1 MSAPRPPLLRAS
13 GLAIGL
19 AIGFAALGLAV
30 LLGDWQA
37 GYLAAWL
44 ALLALPLG
52 ALPLVVGLD
61 ALAPERFATL
71 RPALVGGL
79 RLMPVAA
86 LLALPLVAVVPALDP
101 FARGTPAATP
111 LAAIWSTLPFLAGR
125 LVAALALWLWLC
137 RRVAAG
143 RGPAALALGLHAVLA
158 TLVSFDLITALDPRL
173 GSSLIG
179 LLMMAAWSG
188 AALAAALLVTRRPE
202 SGLLPLALLTAAWA
216 FLHFVQFLVV
226 WSANLP
232 AEVSWYLAR
241 GGLLGRGLS
250 LAGGAAAL
258 LAAALTLRPGPW
270 TTRVAAALVL
280 AVHAAEMA
288 WFVTP
293 AGRGAFVVTGP
304 DVLAGLGVAALAAGL
319 ASVLAPLLTRGASI
333 PDARVAA

>member
-1 MSAPRPPLLRAS
+1 MTAARPLLRLAA
-13 GLAIGL
+13 GLAAL
-19 AIGFAALGLAV
+19 ALAV

-44 ALLALPLG
+44 TLLALPLG
-52 ALPLVVGLD
+52 ALPLVAGLD
-61 ALAPERFATL
+61 ALAPERFAIL

-86 LLALPLVAVVPALDP
+86 LLALPLIAVVPVLYP
-101 FARGTPAATP
+101 FATGTPAATP
-111 LAAIWSTLPFLAGR
+111 LAAIWTTPPFLAAR
-125 LVAALALWLWLC
+125 LVAALALWLWLG
-137 RRVAAG
+137 RRAAAG
-143 RGPAALALGLHAVLA
+143 RGPAALVLGLHAVLA

-179 LLMMAAWSG
+179 LLMLVAWSG

-202 SGLLPLALLTAAWA
+202 AGLLPLALLTATWA

-250 LAGGAAAL
+250 LAGGTAAL

-270 TTRVAAALVL
+270 TTRAVAALTL
-280 AVHAAEMA
+280 AVHAGEMA
-288 WFVTP
+288 WLVTP
-293 AGRGAFVVTGP
+293 AARGAFVVTGP
-304 DVLAGLGVAALAAGL
+304 DVLAGLGVAAVAAGL
-319 ASVLAPLLTRGASI
+319 APMLAPLLARR
-333 PDARVAA
+333 PPMDAKVAA

>member
-1 MSAPRPPLLRAS
+1 MTAARPLLRLAA
-13 GLAIGL
+13 GLAAL
-19 AIGFAALGLAV
+19 ALAV

-44 ALLALPLG
+44 TLLALPLG
-52 ALPLVVGLD
+52 ALPLVAGLD
-61 ALAPERFATL
+61 ALAPERFAIL

-86 LLALPLVAVVPALDP
+86 LLALPLIAVVPVLYP
-101 FARGTPAATP
+101 FATGTPAATP
-111 LAAIWSTLPFLAGR
+111 LAAIWTTLPFLAAR
-125 LVAALALWLWLC
+125 LVAALALWLWLG
-137 RRVAAG
+137 RRAAAG
-143 RGPAALALGLHAVLA
+143 RGPAALVLGLHAVLA

-179 LLMMAAWSG
+179 LLMLVAWSG

-202 SGLLPLALLTAAWA
+202 AGLLPLALLTATWA

-250 LAGGAAAL
+250 LAGGTAAL

-270 TTRVAAALVL
+270 TTRAVAALTL
-280 AVHAAEMA
+280 AVHAGEMA
-288 WFVTP
+288 WLVTP
-293 AGRGAFVVTGP
+293 AARGAFVVTGP
-304 DVLAGLGVAALAAGL
+304 DVLAGLGVAAVAAGL
-319 ASVLAPLLTRGASI
+319 APMLAPLRARRA
-333 PDARVAA
+333 PMDAKVAA

>member
-1 MSAPRPPLLRAS
+1 MTAARPLLRLAA
-13 GLAIGL
+13 GLAAL
-19 AIGFAALGLAV
+19 ALAV

-44 ALLALPLG
+44 TLLALPLG
-52 ALPLVVGLD
+52 ALPLVAGLD
-61 ALAPERFATL
+61 ALAPERFAIL

-86 LLALPLVAVVPALDP
+86 LLALPLIAVVPVLYP
-101 FARGTPAATP
+101 FATGTPAATP
-111 LAAIWSTLPFLAGR
+111 LAAIWTTPTFLAAR
-125 LVAALALWLWLC
+125 LVAALALWLWLG
-137 RRVAAG
+137 RRAAAG
-143 RGPAALALGLHAVLA
+143 RGPAALVLGLHAVLA

-179 LLMMAAWSG
+179 LLMLVAWSG

-202 SGLLPLALLTAAWA
+202 AGLLPLALLTATWA

-250 LAGGAAAL
+250 LAGGTAAL

-270 TTRVAAALVL
+270 TTRAVAALTL
-280 AVHAAEMA
+280 AVHAGEMA
-288 WFVTP
+288 WLVTP
-293 AGRGAFVVTGP
+293 AARGAFVVTGP
-304 DVLAGLGVAALAAGL
+304 DVLAGLGVAAVAAGL
-319 ASVLAPLLTRGASI
+319 APMLAPLLARRA
-333 PDARVAA
+333 PMDAKVAA

>member
-1 MSAPRPPLLRAS
+1 MTAARPLLRFAA
-13 GLAIGL
+13 GLAAL
-19 AIGFAALGLAV
+19 ALAV

-44 ALLALPLG
+44 TLLALPLG
-52 ALPLVVGLD
+52 ALPLVAGLD
-61 ALAPERFATL
+61 ALAPERFAIL

-86 LLALPLVAVVPALDP
+86 LLALPLIAVVPALYP
-101 FARGTPAATP
+101 FATGTPAATP
-111 LAAIWSTLPFLAGR
+111 LAAIWTTLPFLAAR
-125 LVAALALWLWLC
+125 LVAALALWLWLG
-137 RRVAAG
+137 RRAAAG
-143 RGPAALALGLHAVLA
+143 RGPAALVLGLHAVLA

-179 LLMMAAWSG
+179 LLMLAAWSG

-202 SGLLPLALLTAAWA
+202 AGLLPLALLTATWA

-250 LAGGAAAL
+250 LAGGTAAL

-270 TTRVAAALVL
+270 TTRAVAALTL
-280 AVHAAEMA
+280 AVHAGEMA
-288 WFVTP
+288 WLVTP
-293 AGRGAFVVTGP
+293 AARGAFVVTGP
-304 DVLAGLGVAALAAGL
+304 DVLAGLGVAAVAAGL
-319 ASVLAPLLTRGASI
+319 APMLAPLLARRA
-333 PDARVAA
+333 PMDAKVAA

>member
-1 MSAPRPPLLRAS
+1 MSAPRPPLLRA
-13 GLAIGL
+13 ARL
-19 AIGFAALGLAV
+19 AIGFAAGLAALGLAV

-52 ALPLVVGLD
+52 ALPLVAGLD
-61 ALAPERFATL
+61 ALAPERFVPL
-71 RPALVGGL
+71 RPALVAGL

-86 LLALPLVAVVPALDP
+86 LLALPLVAVVPALYP
-101 FARGTPAATP
+101 FAKGTPAATP
-111 LAAIWSTLPFLAGR
+111 LAAIWLTPPFLAAR

-179 LLMMAAWSG
+179 LLMMMAWSG

-202 SGLLPLALLTAAWA
+202 AGLLPLVLLTAAWA
-216 FLHFVQFLVV
+216 FLHCVQFLVV

-232 AEVSWYLAR
+232 AEVAWYLAR

-270 TTRVAAALVL
+270 ATRAAAVLIL

-288 WFVTP
+288 WLVTP

-304 DVLAGLGVAALAAGL
+304 DVLAGLGVAALAAAL
-319 ASVLAPLLTRGASI
+319 TSVLVPLPARRDPI
-333 PDARVAA
+333 PDAKVAA

>member
-1 MSAPRPPLLRAS
+1 MTAARPLLRLAA
-13 GLAIGL
+13 GLAAL
-19 AIGFAALGLAV
+19 ALAV

-44 ALLALPLG
+44 TLLALPLG
-52 ALPLVVGLD
+52 ALPLVAGLD
-61 ALAPERFATL
+61 ALAPERFAIL

-86 LLALPLVAVVPALDP
+86 LLALPLIAVVPALYP
-101 FARGTPAATP
+101 FATGTPAATP
-111 LAAIWSTLPFLAGR
+111 LAAIWTTLPFLAAR
-125 LVAALALWLWLC
+125 LVAALALWLWLG
-137 RRVAAG
+137 RRAAAG
-143 RGPAALALGLHAVLA
+143 RGPAALVLGLHAVLA
-158 TLVSFDLITALDPRL
+158 TLVSFDLITALDSRL

-179 LLMMAAWSG
+179 LLMLVAWSG

-202 SGLLPLALLTAAWA
+202 AGLLPLALLTATWA

-250 LAGGAAAL
+250 LAGGTAAL

-270 TTRVAAALVL
+270 TTRAVAALTL
-280 AVHAAEMA
+280 AVHAGEMA
-288 WFVTP
+288 WLVTP
-293 AGRGAFVVTGP
+293 AARGAFVVTGP
-304 DVLAGLGVAALAAGL
+304 DVLAGLGVAAVAAGL
-319 ASVLAPLLTRGASI
+319 APMLAPLLARRA
-333 PDARVAA
+333 PMDAKVAA

>member
-1 MSAPRPPLLRAS
+1 MNAGRPLLLLCA
-13 GLAIGL
+13 GL
-19 AIGFAALGLAV
+19 AALGLAV
-30 LLGDWQA
+30 RLGDWRA

-44 ALLALPLG
+44 ALLGLPLG
-52 ALPLVVGLD
+52 ALPLVAGLD
-61 ALAPERFATL
+61 ALAPERFASL
-71 RPALVGGL
+71 RPALVGCL
-79 RLMPVAA
+79 HLMPVAA
-86 LLALPLVAVVPALDP
+86 LLALPLAAVVPALYP
-101 FARGTPAATP
+101 FATGTPAATP
-111 LAAIWSTLPFLAGR
+111 LAGIWLTLPFLAAR

-143 RGPAALALGLHAVLA
+143 RGPVALALGLHAVLA

-179 LLMMAAWSG
+179 LLTMAAWSG
-188 AALAAALLVTRRPE
+188 AALAAALLVTPSVHRSE
-202 SGLLPLALLTAAWA
+202 TGLLPLALLTAAWA

-241 GGLLGRGLS
+241 GGPLGRGLS

-270 TTRVAAALVL
+270 TTRALAASIL
-280 AVHAAEMA
+280 AVHVVEMA
-288 WFVTP
+288 WLVTP

-304 DVLAGLGVAALAAGL
+304 DVLAGLAIAALAAGL
-319 ASVLAPLLTRGASI
+319 VRLLAPLRARRAPI
-333 PDARVAA
+333 PDAKVAA

>member
-1 MSAPRPPLLRAS
+1 MTAARPLLRLAA
-13 GLAIGL
+13 GLAAL
-19 AIGFAALGLAV
+19 ALAV

-44 ALLALPLG
+44 TLLALPLG
-52 ALPLVVGLD
+52 ALPLVAGLD
-61 ALAPERFATL
+61 ALAPERFAIL

-86 LLALPLVAVVPALDP
+86 LLALPLIAVVPALYP
-101 FARGTPAATP
+101 FATGTPAATP
-111 LAAIWSTLPFLAGR
+111 LAAMWTTLPFLAAR
-125 LVAALALWLWLC
+125 LVAALALWLWLG
-137 RRVAAG
+137 RRAAAG
-143 RGPAALALGLHAVLA
+143 RGPAALVLGLHAVLA

-179 LLMMAAWSG
+179 LLMLVAWSG

-202 SGLLPLALLTAAWA
+202 AGLLPLALLTATWA

-250 LAGGAAAL
+250 LAGGTAAL

-270 TTRVAAALVL
+270 TTRAVAALTL
-280 AVHAAEMA
+280 AVHAGEMA
-288 WFVTP
+288 WLVTP
-293 AGRGAFVVTGP
+293 AARGAFVVTGP
-304 DVLAGLGVAALAAGL
+304 DVLAGLGVAAVAAGL
-319 ASVLAPLLTRGASI
+319 APMLAPLLARRA
-333 PDARVAA
+333 PMDAKVAA

>member
-1 MSAPRPPLLRAS
+1 MTAARPLLRLAA
-13 GLAIGL
+13 GLAAL
-19 AIGFAALGLAV
+19 AFAV

-44 ALLALPLG
+44 TLLALPLG
-52 ALPLVVGLD
+52 ALPLVAGLD
-61 ALAPERFATL
+61 ALAPERFAIL

-86 LLALPLVAVVPALDP
+86 LLALPLIAVVPALYP
-101 FARGTPAATP
+101 FATGTPAATP
-111 LAAIWSTLPFLAGR
+111 LAAIWTTPPFLAAR
-125 LVAALALWLWLC
+125 LVAALALWLWLG
-137 RRVAAG
+137 RRAAAG
-143 RGPAALALGLHAVLA
+143 RGPAALVLGLHAVLA

-179 LLMMAAWSG
+179 LLMLVAWSG

-202 SGLLPLALLTAAWA
+202 AGLLPLALLTATWA

-250 LAGGAAAL
+250 LAGGTAAL

-270 TTRVAAALVL
+270 TTRAVAALTL
-280 AVHAAEMA
+280 AVHAGEMA
-288 WFVTP
+288 WLVTP
-293 AGRGAFVVTGP
+293 AARGAFVVTGP
-304 DVLAGLGVAALAAGL
+304 DVLAGLGVAAVAAGL
-319 ASVLAPLLTRGASI
+319 APMLAPLLARRA
-333 PDARVAA
+333 PMDAKVAA

>member
-1 MSAPRPPLLRAS
+1 MTAARPLLRLAA
-13 GLAIGL
+13 GLAAL
-19 AIGFAALGLAV
+19 ALAV

-44 ALLALPLG
+44 TLLALPLG
-52 ALPLVVGLD
+52 ALPLVAGLD
-61 ALAPERFATL
+61 ALAPERFAIL

-86 LLALPLVAVVPALDP
+86 LLALPLIAVVPVLYP
-101 FARGTPAATP
+101 FATGTPAATP
-111 LAAIWSTLPFLAGR
+111 LAAIWTTPPFLAAR
-125 LVAALALWLWLC
+125 LVAALALWLWLG
-137 RRVAAG
+137 RRAAAG
-143 RGPAALALGLHAVLA
+143 RGPAALVLGLHAVLA
-158 TLVSFDLITALDPRL
+158 TLVSFDLITALDSRL

-179 LLMMAAWSG
+179 LLMLVAWSG

-202 SGLLPLALLTAAWA
+202 AGLLPLALLTATWA

-250 LAGGAAAL
+250 LAGGTAAL

-270 TTRVAAALVL
+270 TTRAVAALTL
-280 AVHAAEMA
+280 AVHAGEMA
-288 WFVTP
+288 WLVTP
-293 AGRGAFVVTGP
+293 AARGAFVVTGP
-304 DVLAGLGVAALAAGL
+304 DVLAGLGVAAVAAGL
-319 ASVLAPLLTRGASI
+319 APMLAPLLARRA
-333 PDARVAA
+333 PMDAKVAA

>member
-1 MSAPRPPLLRAS
+1 MTAARPLLRLAA
-13 GLAIGL
+13 GLAAL
-19 AIGFAALGLAV
+19 AFAV

-44 ALLALPLG
+44 TLLALPLG
-52 ALPLVVGLD
+52 ALPLVAGLD
-61 ALAPERFATL
+61 ALAPERFAIL
-71 RPALVGGL
+71 RPALVCGL

-86 LLALPLVAVVPALDP
+86 LLALPLIAVVPVLYP
-101 FARGTPAATP
+101 FATGTPAATP
-111 LAAIWSTLPFLAGR
+111 LAAIWTTPPFLAAR
-125 LVAALALWLWLC
+125 LVAALALWFWLG
-137 RRVAAG
+137 RRAAAG
-143 RGPAALALGLHAVLA
+143 RGPAALVLGLHAVLA

-179 LLMMAAWSG
+179 LLMLVAWSG

-202 SGLLPLALLTAAWA
+202 AGLLPLALLTATWA

-250 LAGGAAAL
+250 LAGGTAAL

-270 TTRVAAALVL
+270 TTRAVAALTL
-280 AVHAAEMA
+280 AVHAGEMA
-288 WFVTP
+288 WLVTP
-293 AGRGAFVVTGP
+293 AARGAFVVTGP
-304 DVLAGLGVAALAAGL
+304 DVLAGLGVAAVAAGL
-319 ASVLAPLLTRGASI
+319 APMLAPLLARRA
-333 PDARVAA
+333 PMDAKVAA

>member
-1 MSAPRPPLLRAS
+1 MTAARPLLRLAA
-13 GLAIGL
+13 GLVAL
-19 AIGFAALGLAV
+19 AFAV

-44 ALLALPLG
+44 TLLALPLG
-52 ALPLVVGLD
+52 ALPLVAGLD
-61 ALAPERFATL
+61 ALAPERFAIL

-86 LLALPLVAVVPALDP
+86 LLALPLIAVVPALYP
-101 FARGTPAATP
+101 FATGTPAATP
-111 LAAIWSTLPFLAGR
+111 LAAIWTTLPFLAAR
-125 LVAALALWLWLC
+125 LVAALALWLWLG
-137 RRVAAG
+137 RRAAAG
-143 RGPAALALGLHAVLA
+143 RGPAALVLGLHAVLA

-179 LLMMAAWSG
+179 LLMLVAWSG

-202 SGLLPLALLTAAWA
+202 AGLLPLALLTATWA

-250 LAGGAAAL
+250 LAGGTAAL

-270 TTRVAAALVL
+270 TTRAVAALTL
-280 AVHAAEMA
+280 AVHAGEMA
-288 WFVTP
+288 WLVTP
-293 AGRGAFVVTGP
+293 AARGAFVVTGP
-304 DVLAGLGVAALAAGL
+304 DVLAGLGVAAVAAGL
-319 ASVLAPLLTRGASI
+319 APMLAPLLARRA
-333 PDARVAA
+333 PMDAKVAA

>member
-1 MSAPRPPLLRAS
+1 MTAARPLLRLAA
-13 GLAIGL
+13 GLAAL
-19 AIGFAALGLAV
+19 AFAV

-44 ALLALPLG
+44 TLLALPLG
-52 ALPLVVGLD
+52 ALPLVAGLD
-61 ALAPERFATL
+61 ALAPERFAIL

-86 LLALPLVAVVPALDP
+86 LLALPLIAVVPALYP
-101 FARGTPAATP
+101 FATGTPAATP
-111 LAAIWSTLPFLAGR
+111 LAAIWTTLPFLAAR
-125 LVAALALWLWLC
+125 LVAALALWLWLG
-137 RRVAAG
+137 RRAAAG
-143 RGPAALALGLHAVLA
+143 RGPAALVLGLHAVLA

-179 LLMMAAWSG
+179 LLMLVAWSG

-202 SGLLPLALLTAAWA
+202 AGLLPLALLTATWA

-250 LAGGAAAL
+250 LAGGTAAL

-270 TTRVAAALVL
+270 TTRAVAALTL
-280 AVHAAEMA
+280 AVHAGEMA
-288 WFVTP
+288 WLVTP
-293 AGRGAFVVTGP
+293 AARGAFVVTGP
-304 DVLAGLGVAALAAGL
+304 DVLAGLGVAAVAAGL
-319 ASVLAPLLTRGASI
+319 APMLAPLLARRA
-333 PDARVAA
+333 PMDAKVAA

>member
-1 MSAPRPPLLRAS
+1 MTAARPLLRLAA
-13 GLAIGL
+13 GLAAL
-19 AIGFAALGLAV
+19 ALAV

-44 ALLALPLG
+44 TLLALPLG
-52 ALPLVVGLD
+52 ALPLVAGLD
-61 ALAPERFATL
+61 ALAPERFAIL

-86 LLALPLVAVVPALDP
+86 LLALPLIAVVPVLYP
-101 FARGTPAATP
+101 FATGTPAATP
-111 LAAIWSTLPFLAGR
+111 LAAIWTTPPFLAAR
-125 LVAALALWLWLC
+125 LVAALALWLWLG
-137 RRVAAG
+137 RRAAAG
-143 RGPAALALGLHAVLA
+143 RGPAALVLGLHAVLA

-179 LLMMAAWSG
+179 LLMLVAWSG

-202 SGLLPLALLTAAWA
+202 AGLLPLALLTATWA

-250 LAGGAAAL
+250 LAGGTAAL

-270 TTRVAAALVL
+270 TTRAVAALTL
-280 AVHAAEMA
+280 AVHAGEMA
-288 WFVTP
+288 WLVTP
-293 AGRGAFVVTGP
+293 AARGAFVVTGP
-304 DVLAGLGVAALAAGL
+304 DVLAGLGVAAVAAGL
-319 ASVLAPLLTRGASI
+319 APMLAPLLARRA
-333 PDARVAA
+333 PMDAKVAA

>member
-1 MSAPRPPLLRAS
+1 MTAARPLLRLAA
-13 GLAIGL
+13 GLAAL
-19 AIGFAALGLAV
+19 AFAV

-44 ALLALPLG
+44 TLLALPLG
-52 ALPLVVGLD
+52 ALPLVAGLD
-61 ALAPERFATL
+61 ALAPERFAIL

-86 LLALPLVAVVPALDP
+86 LLALPLIAVVPVLYP
-101 FARGTPAATP
+101 FATGTPAATP
-111 LAAIWSTLPFLAGR
+111 LAAIWTTLPFLAAR
-125 LVAALALWLWLC
+125 LVAALALWLWLG
-137 RRVAAG
+137 RRAAAG
-143 RGPAALALGLHAVLA
+143 RGPAALVLGLHAVLA

-179 LLMMAAWSG
+179 LLMLVAWSG

-202 SGLLPLALLTAAWA
+202 AGLLPLALLTATWA

-250 LAGGAAAL
+250 LAGGTAAL

-270 TTRVAAALVL
+270 TTRAVAALTL
-280 AVHAAEMA
+280 AVHAGEMA
-288 WFVTP
+288 WLVTP
-293 AGRGAFVVTGP
+293 AARGAFVVTGP
-304 DVLAGLGVAALAAGL
+304 DVLAGLGVAAVAAGL
-319 ASVLAPLLTRGASI
+319 APMLAPLLARRA
-333 PDARVAA
+333 PMDAKVAA

>member
-1 MSAPRPPLLRAS
+1 MTAARPLLRLAA
-13 GLAIGL
+13 GLAAL
-19 AIGFAALGLAV
+19 AFAV

-44 ALLALPLG
+44 TLLALPLG
-52 ALPLVVGLD
+52 ALPLVAGLD
-61 ALAPERFATL
+61 ALAPERFAIL

-86 LLALPLVAVVPALDP
+86 LLALPLIAVVPVLYP
-101 FARGTPAATP
+101 FATGTPAATP
-111 LAAIWSTLPFLAGR
+111 LAAIWTTPPFLAAR
-125 LVAALALWLWLC
+125 LVAALALWLWLG
-137 RRVAAG
+137 RRAAAG
-143 RGPAALALGLHAVLA
+143 RGPAALVLGLHAVLA

-179 LLMMAAWSG
+179 LLMLVAWSG

-202 SGLLPLALLTAAWA
+202 AGLLPLALLTATWA

-250 LAGGAAAL
+250 LAGGTAAL

-270 TTRVAAALVL
+270 TTRAVAALTL
-280 AVHAAEMA
+280 AVHAGEMA
-288 WFVTP
+288 WLVTP
-293 AGRGAFVVTGP
+293 AARGAFVVTGP
-304 DVLAGLGVAALAAGL
+304 DVLAGLGVAAVAAGL
-319 ASVLAPLLTRGASI
+319 APMLAPLLARRA
-333 PDARVAA
+333 PMDAKVAA